1 MTQDRKESFV
11 KLEVLLNRHAAIL
24 CALLMLPVACSGD
37 DQQAAQ
43 PAAQPETPAQPAQAP
58 SAAHADGTMVTGP
71 ADAPYRI
78 KCGGID
84 PDSGEKLC
92 LVDKATYI
100 GWRTFHSTC
109 FVCHGPNALGS
120 TFAPSLVER
129 LKEID
134 KARFMNS
141 VQNGFQ
147 GQIGVMPAWKD
158 NPNINKHFDDLYNY
172 LRARSD
178 GALPAVRPQRLMDD

>member
-1 MTQDRKESFV
+1 MR
-11 KLEVLLNRHAAIL
+11 
-24 CALLMLPVACSGD
+24 
-37 DQQAAQ
+37 
-43 PAAQPETPAQPAQAP
+43 
-58 SAAHADGTMVTGP
+58 TGP
-71 ADAPYRI
+71 AEAPYRV

-84 PDSGEKLC
+84 PDSGETLC

-134 KARFMNS
+134 KAEFMSS

-158 NPNINKHFDDLYNY
+158 NPNINKHFEDLYSY
-172 LRARSD
+172 LKARSD

>member
-1 MTQDRKESFV
+1 MKSEMKRV
-11 KLEVLLNRHAAIL
+11 HHAALL
-24 CALLMLPVACSGD
+24 CGLLMLPVACTAD
-37 DQQAAQ
+37 DQ
-43 PAAQPETPAQPAQAP
+43 PAAQAQTPPQPSTEAEQPQAAP
-58 SAAHADGTMVTGP
+58 AAPAPANDGTMRTGP
-71 ADAPYRI
+71 AEAPYRV

-84 PDSGEKLC
+84 PDSGETLC

-134 KARFMNS
+134 KAEFMSS

-158 NPNINKHFDDLYNY
+158 NPNINKHFEDLYSY
-172 LRARSD
+172 LKARSD
-178 GALPAVRPQRLMDD
+178 GVLPAVRPQRLMDD

>member
-1 MTQDRKESFV
+1 V
-11 KLEVLLNRHAAIL
+11 KFEVNLIRCA
-24 CALLMLPVACSGD
+24 ALLCGLLALPVACSGD
-37 DQQAAQ
+37 DQQ
-43 PAAQPETPAQPAQAP
+43 PADPSAQAP
-58 SAAHADGTMVTGP
+58 AEPQPPAAAGAANPQAATTTSGGMVTGP
-71 ADAPYRI
+71 AEAPYRI
-78 KCGGID
+78 KCEGID

-134 KARFMNS
+134 KAEFMNS
-141 VQNGFQ
+141 VQNGYQ

-158 NPNINKHFDDLYNY
+158 NPNINKHFEDLYNY
-172 LRARSD
+172 LKARSD

>member
-1 MTQDRKESFV
+1 
-11 KLEVLLNRHAAIL
+11 
-24 CALLMLPVACSGD
+24 MLPVACSGAD
-37 DQQAAQ
+37 
-43 PAAQPETPAQPAQAP
+43 QPAQAP
-58 SAAHADGTMVTGP
+58 ASAQPSDASAPAQTPPAANTAGMVTGP

-78 KCGGID
+78 KCEGID

-92 LVDKATYI
+92 LVDKATYV

-120 TFAPSLVER
+120 TFAPNLVER

-141 VQNGFQ
+141 VQ
-147 GQIGVMPAWKD
+147 
-158 NPNINKHFDDLYNY
+158 
-172 LRARSD
+172 
-178 GALPAVRPQRLMDD
+178 

>member
-1 MTQDRKESFV
+1 V
-11 KLEVLLNRHAAIL
+11 KFETGVIHRL
-24 CALLMLPVACSGD
+24 ALLCGLLALLVACSAD
-37 DQQAAQ
+37 DQATAQ
-43 PAAQPETPAQPAQAP
+43 PAGQTQAAETPAQAPAE
-58 SAAHADGTMVTGP
+58 AAQPQPAHAADGTMRTGP
-71 ADAPYRI
+71 EEAPYRV

-84 PDSGEKLC
+84 PDSGETLC
-92 LVDKATYI
+92 LVDKSTYI

-129 LKEID
+129 IKEID
-134 KARFMNS
+134 KARFMHS
-141 VQNGFQ
+141 VENGYQ

-158 NPNINKHFDDLYNY
+158 NPNINKRFEDLYNY

-178 GALPAVRPQRLMDD
+178 GVLPAVRPQRLMDD

>member
-1 MTQDRKESFV
+1 MKFATGFIKR
-11 KLEVLLNRHAAIL
+11 L
-24 CALLMLPVACSGD
+24 ALLGGLLVLPVACTGD
-37 DQQAAQ
+37 EQAAQ
-43 PAAQPETPAQPAQAP
+43 APAQPQAEAPAPAQAP
-58 SAAHADGTMVTGP
+58 ADAAPPQAAAAHDGTLRTGP
-71 ADAPYRI
+71 EDAPYRV

-84 PDSGEKLC
+84 PDSGETLC
-92 LVDKATYI
+92 LVDKSTYI

-134 KARFMNS
+134 KARFMHS
-141 VQNGFQ
+141 VEDGYQ

-158 NPNINKHFDDLYNY
+158 NPNVNKRFDDLYTY
-172 LRARSD
+172 LRARAD
-178 GALPAVRPQRLMDD
+178 GVLPAVRPQRLMDD

>member
-1 MTQDRKESFV
+1 V
-11 KLEVLLNRHAAIL
+11 KLEALLNRRAAVL
-24 CALLMLPVACSGD
+24 CGLLALPVACSGD
-37 DQQAAQ
+37 DQQAATQ
-43 PAAQPETPAQPAQAP
+43 PSAQPQAQAP
-58 SAAHADGTMVTGP
+58 AQTGQPQAAAPAEGTMVTGP
-71 ADAPYRI
+71 AEAPYRI

-158 NPNINKHFDDLYNY
+158 NPNINKHFEDLYNY

>member
-1 MTQDRKESFV
+1 MKFATDLIHR
-11 KLEVLLNRHAAIL
+11 LAMLAGLLVLPL
-24 CALLMLPVACSGD
+24 ACSGD
-37 DQQAAQ
+37 NQASQAPEQAQTQAA
-43 PAAQPETPAQPAQAP
+43 TPAQAP
-58 SAAHADGTMVTGP
+58 AEPAQPQTAAPAHDGTMRTGP
-71 ADAPYRI
+71 EEAPYRV

-84 PDSGEKLC
+84 PDSGETLC
-92 LVDKATYI
+92 LVDKSTYV

-134 KARFMNS
+134 KDRFMHS
-141 VQNGFQ
+141 VQNGYQ

-158 NPNINKHFDDLYNY
+158 NPNINKHFEDLYNY
-172 LRARSD
+172 LKARSD
-178 GALPAVRPQRLMDD
+178 GVLPAVRPQRLMDD